1 MLAECPVH
9 ELTAGLGYGQAE
21 KRQRELKALLQ
32 PSRNWPYHQA
42 GAYAHLNQNLRIKA
56 NVRYLLLGKNG
67 VGKSTLLKAI
77 AHRDNGLQEFPKHCT
92 TFLLDQE
99 LKFLRE
105 SILSGKT
112 VLEAVLK
119 HANWKLRSLQ
129 LEADRLENEDIEGI
143 MSEEE
148 VCERLCEIYDE
159 MEECESQAQE
169 REHLGMLLLKGLG
182 FRKGRENSKIASLS
196 GGWQARVGLACALV
210 HNPDLLLL
218 DEPTNHLDVHAI
230 VWLSKYLSKKYNGA
244 LLIVTHDRQFAQE
257 VGTDVIL
264 FADQK
269 LEYFNNF
276 TLEGFEDAALEK
288 KKKMDHLM
296 SNLDK
301 HKEALR
307 KQKQQMNKAAHAGN
321 EKAGKAAAKLAKKL
335 GRIGLE
341 KTADGRKWN
350 LQRDG
355 VRVGADNNNCGGWV
369 KGRMTNAH
377 NTTADSSQTTLGFGF
392 HQMRCSNKNQPE
404 AEATST
410 AVFELR
416 KPKFRYGREGFSLVC
431 GEFPIGLHCRLA
443 ICGAN
448 GQGKTTLLRLL
459 TGELEP
465 KSGEVRR
472 GPYRVMHFA
481 QSSHDELAQDSRSPL
496 ERLLDAKAGQK
507 EYDVRQFL
515 AKFGIRGDQA
525 LRSMTNLSGGQ
536 RVRVA
541 MALGALSEPHVLI
554 LDEPTNHLD
563 MNSVDAL
570 GECLKNFDGGVILCT
585 HDRSLIK
592 TVATEILLVDEG
604 KADLFKGTPQEY
616 VARLR

>member
-1 MLAECPVH
+1 MLAECAVH
-9 ELTAGLGYGQAE
+9 ELTAGLGHGQAE
-21 KRQRELKALLQ
+21 KQQRELKALLQ

-56 NVRYLLLGKNG
+56 NARYLLLGKNG

-99 LKFLRE
+99 LQFLRE
-105 SILSGKT
+105 SIQSGKT
-112 VLEAVLK
+112 VIETVLQ
-119 HANWKLRSLQ
+119 HANGKLRSLQ
-129 LEADRLENEDIEGI
+129 LEADRLEKEEDVEG
-143 MSEEE
+143 MTEEH

-159 MEECESQAQE
+159 MEESESQTQE
-169 REHLGMLLLKGLG
+169 REHLAMQLLKGLG
-182 FRKGRENSKIASLS
+182 FKAGRENAKIAALS

-218 DEPTNHLDVHAI
+218 DEPTNHLDMTAI
-230 VWLSKYLSKKYNGA
+230 VWLSRYLSKKYEGA
-244 LLIVTHDRQFAQE
+244 LLIVTHDRQFAQD

-264 FADQK
+264 FANQK
-269 LEYFNNF
+269 LEYFNNM
-276 TLEGFEDAALEK
+276 TLQQYEETSLQK
-288 KKKMDHLM
+288 KQTMDHLM
-296 SNLDK
+296 TNLDK

-307 KQKQQMNKAAHAGN
+307 KQKMSMSKAAHSGN

-350 LQRDG
+350 MQRDG

-369 KGRMTNAH
+369 NGKMTNAH
-377 NTTADSSQTTLGFGF
+377 NNKTDNPQTLGFGF
-392 HQMRCSNKNQPE
+392 HPRKLGPGCKNQTVETGGP
-404 AEATST
+404 AA
-410 AVFELR
+410 FELR
-416 KPKFRYGREGFSLVC
+416 NPKYQYGTGFLLVC
-431 GEFPIGLHCRLA
+431 GEFPIDLHCRLA

-448 GQGKTTLLRLL
+448 GNGKTTLLKML
-459 TGELEP
+459 TGDLKP

-481 QSSHDELAQDSRSPL
+481 QSSHDDLAQDDRSPL
-496 ERLLDAKAGQK
+496 QRLLDAKPGQR
-507 EYDVRQFL
+507 EYDVRQYL
-515 AKFGIRGDQA
+515 GRFGVRGDQA

-541 MALGALSEPHVLI
+541 MALGALNEPHVII

-563 MNSVDAL
+563 LASVDAL
-570 GECLKNFDGGVILCT
+570 GECLKNFDGGIILCT

-592 TVATEILLVDEG
+592 TVATSILLVENG
-604 KADLFKGTPQEY
+604 KADLFKGTVEDY
-616 VARLR
+616 VASLR